1 MNGAFYIGAT
11 GLDAEQRALE
21 IVANNIT
28 NVNTAGY
35 KRTQARFT
43 ALVGSPSGPSSLSP
57 AFAGSAAL
65 MLGVSANASSPD
77 FTQGEIQQT
86 GKPLDVAING
96 DGFIE
101 VLGPGGQTQLW
112 RGGSLMVNPDGYLA
126 VAGGGLQLKQSIQ
139 VPADATGVTIGA
151 DGTVTAVAG
160 NGAAATTLGKIDIVR
175 PKDMSLVTALPNG
188 LYQVPGESDLIA
200 SAPGE
205 DGAGTLVSGAIEGS
219 NVQLANE
226 MVNLMMLQRA
236 YAANAE
242 VVQAGDQL
250 MATANSL
257 KR

>member
-28 NVNTAGY
+28 NVNTTGY
-35 KRTQARFT
+35 KRTQARFS
-43 ALVGSPSGPSSLSP
+43 ALLGPADPRLGLSP
-57 AFAGSAAL
+57 AFGGTIAQ
-65 MLGVSANASSPD
+65 MQGVSADASAPD
-77 FTQGEIQQT
+77 FTQGTLQPT

-96 DGFIE
+96 SGFLE
-101 VLGPGGQTQLW
+101 VLGPSGQVELW
-112 RGGSLMVNPDGYLA
+112 RGGSLMVNSDGYLA
-126 VAGGGLQLKQSIQ
+126 IAASGSPLKQLIS
-139 VPADATGVTIGA
+139 VPADATNVTIGA
-151 DGTVTAVAG
+151 DGTVQAVT
-160 NGAAATTLGKIDIVR
+160 GASTTPTTLGQIDIVR
-175 PKDMSLVTALPNG
+175 PKDMSTVSAMPNG
-188 LYQVPGESDLIA
+188 LYTTASDADLIA

-205 DGAGTLVSGAIEGS
+205 DGAGVLVAGSLEGS
-219 NVQLANE
+219 NVQMTDE
-226 MVNLMMLQRA
+226 MVSLMMLQRA